1 MDSGY
6 LHLPTEIEADERQA
20 EEDEQQQQQQQ
31 HQQHEPESDHQ
42 GSHDNVID
50 YWKPSI
56 ISQAVVSSSAHI
68 ISPRSSCPTC
78 MGKGKLSQS
87 QADSVLALIPAGD
100 KRLKPRRTKLYLT
113 ITAVVSFLF
122 SFLLGFFLWPRSILV
137 AVSDMQ
143 VCKISA

>member
-6 LHLPTEIEADERQA
+6 LHLPTEIEDDERQA
-20 EEDEQQQQQQQ
+20 EQDEQQQN
-31 HQQHEPESDHQ
+31 EPEADHQ
-42 GSHDNVID
+42 GSHDNNID

-56 ISQAVVSSSAHI
+56 ISQAVVSSSSHI